1 MNHAK
6 HAVSLVQN
14 TAYTLTF
21 SVILHVQGVLL
32 KILLSL
38 SLFFSPNQKHQL

>member
-6 HAVSLVQN
+6 HAVYLVQN

-21 SVILHVQGVLL
+21 SVILHVQGVFFFL
-32 KILLSL
+32 ILFSL
-38 SLFFSPNQKHQL
+38 SFFPPNQKHQL

>member
-14 TAYTLTF
+14 TAYTRTS
-21 SVILHVQGVLL
+21 SVIFHVQGV
-32 KILLSL
+32 
-38 SLFFSPNQKHQL
+38 FF